1 MLNRFAGLAE
11 AVGGE
16 AGDDVFDAAMAH
28 RNTPSGGDQ
37 PVVTRPARRVPGKV
51 WAPAIT
57 VVCGRLYR
65 RTQAI
70 EPMER
75 RALVQAFPCAIPAA

>member
-1 MLNRFAGLAE
+1 MLNRLADLPEAVVAEAVVAE

-37 PVVTRPARRVPGKV
+37 PVVTQRGRCVRRKV
-51 WAPAIT
+51 
-57 VVCGRLYR
+57 
-65 RTQAI
+65 
-70 EPMER
+70 
-75 RALVQAFPCAIPAA
+75 